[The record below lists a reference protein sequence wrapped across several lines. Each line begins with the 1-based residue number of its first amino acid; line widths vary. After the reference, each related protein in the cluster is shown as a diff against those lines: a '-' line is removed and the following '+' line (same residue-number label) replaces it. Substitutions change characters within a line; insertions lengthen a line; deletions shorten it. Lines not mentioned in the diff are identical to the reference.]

1 MLSQFGNEKA
11 SAGSGFC
18 WLFYR
23 LQINRASPGLAP
35 DSEAGERKKIMARMQ
50 SKNLSKPEELRPF
63 NQGKLELVTLG
74 VSPLVAPSFS
84 RQTARASNV
93 RIGEAFADLAAK
105 QLLVVGHVA
114 SPCDEPLH
122 GVEQFQPVFQR
133 RFGNGLP
140 VVKTPG
146 AMEKTP
152 LALHALNI
160 DLQLLAVL
168 GDAFPTDF
176 CFGGHD

>member
-1 MLSQFGNEKA
+1 MKKPPPDQVFVGCFIACKSTGPARVWPRTVKQEKGRKSWPGCKA
-11 SAGSGFC
+11 KTCRGPRSFAHLIKANWNSSRSAV
-18 WLFYR
+18 
-23 LQINRASPGLAP
+23 PPLA
-35 DSEAGERKKIMARMQ
+35 
-50 SKNLSKPEELRPF
+50 
-63 NQGKLELVTLG
+63 
-74 VSPLVAPSFS
+74 APSFS

-114 SPCDEPLH
+114 SPRDEPLH

-160 DLQLLAVL
+160 DLQLFAVL

-176 CFGGHD
+176 CFCGHGN